1 MRAGDYWKRLK
12 RKIGILEKIKPDEY
26 EIYNGTIVFWFNNE
40 GTALSIVK
48 KIKEKSIPYQVQ
60 WDEEGLIGIALKREL
75 LS

>member
-1 MRAGDYWKRLK
+1 VRAGDYWKRLV
-12 RKIGILEKIKPDEY
+12 RKIEYKEAVKPDEF

-48 KIKEKSIPYQVQ
+48 KIKEKDLNYEVR
-60 WDEEGLIGIALKREL
+60 WDSEGLIGIALKREL